1 MKYKKYRLLI
11 AVAICALG
19 ILALH
24 SQEVQEVFAE
34 ESTVKIEE
42 ENVQTDAKADAPKE
56 KLYSIGSVS
65 KVYVTTAVMQL
76 AEDGKVNLDA
86 PLTEYIPDFRMADER
101 YKEITVR
108 MLMNHTSGIMGSTFK
123 NALLYGDN
131 DMSYHDGLLAFLEG
145 QRLKANPGAYA
156 AYCND
161 GFTLLEM
168 VIENVSGMSFTEYVD
183 RYIADEIGAENTGTA
198 LNRFQMED
206 AVSIYSANNILYEN
220 DYCMCLGSGGV
231 LATASEMA
239 DFGATFFT
247 GNEML
252 LTESSKEEMT
262 SRWAEDPYM
271 DDNGLGWDYVEALQY
286 QEAGVK
292 VIGKGGDTL
301 NQHAMLVVAPDEEIS
316 VSILSSG
323 GNSIYNIMVAYSLLN
338 VALEEKGI
346 YVEETESQAV
356 ETVLEIPEE
365 YAKYEGKYATSSEVW
380 KISFPDMKYM
390 KVEKISYSNTMSED
404 YMLTTDG
411 RFVRM
416 EDDLTEWA
424 DAGYPNQ
431 ILRQDYNQ
439 VILTFSEAENG
450 KVFIKKEEVMKV
462 HGIGSYPNKT
472 YVAES
477 LEENPISKEL
487 QAVWEKRSNIK
498 YGLYNNKYSAAY
510 YDGAIGTIRMIE
522 EAPGYLFRGSV
533 AGTQSLHKITG
544 MDTAE
549 AFSSIPSSA
558 SRDLSDFKVEEVCF
572 ENGDSFEG
580 ISSSIGD
587 KYIFLDDLP
596 EFTED
601 ISEVSLYSEQ
611 ASWYHIGEDSAGK
624 TITVDRP
631 KESAVYVYNKYGEV
645 LYNTHMKDWMGGI
658 PLPKDGYILF
668 VGEDSGKIKIVW

>member
-24 SQEVQEVFAE
+24 SREVQEVFAE
-34 ESTVKIEE
+34 ESTVKRGQQ
-42 ENVQTDAKADAPKE
+42 NVQTDTKADAPKE
-56 KLYSIGSVS
+56 KIYGIGSVS

-86 PLTEYIPDFRMADER
+86 PLTDYIPDFRMADER

-108 MLMNHTSGIMGSTFK
+108 MLMNHTSGIWGSSFK
-123 NALLYGDN
+123 NALLYEDN
-131 DMSYHDGLLAFLEG
+131 DMSYHDELLTFLEG
-145 QRLKANPGAYA
+145 QKLKANPGAYA

-168 VIENVSGMSFTEYVD
+168 VVENVSGMSFTEYVD

-206 AVSIYSANNILYEN
+206 AVSVYSANNILYEN
-220 DYCMCLGSGGV
+220 EYCMCLGSGGV

-239 DFGATFFT
+239 EFGATFFT

-252 LTESSKEEMT
+252 LTEDSKEEMA
-262 SRWAEDPYM
+262 SRWSEDSYM

-286 QEAGVK
+286 EEAGVK
-292 VIGKGGDTL
+292 VIGKGGDIL

-323 GNSIYNIMVAYSLLN
+323 GNSMYNIMVAHALLN

-346 YVEETESQAV
+346 YVEETDSQSV

-390 KVEKISYSNTMSED
+390 KVEKISYSNTINEN

-424 DAGYPNQ
+424 NAGYPNQ

-450 KVFIKKEEVMKV
+450 KVLIKKEEVMKV
-462 HGIGSYPNKT
+462 PEIGNYPSKT

-477 LEENPISKEL
+477 LEENPISKEI
-487 QAVWEKRSNIK
+487 QAVWEKRSNIN
-498 YGLYNNKYSAAY
+498 YGLYNNKYSSVY
-510 YDGAIGTIRMIE
+510 YDGAIGKIKMIE

-544 MDTAE
+544 MDTVE
-549 AFSSIPSSA
+549 AFASIPSSA
-558 SRDLSDFKVEEVCF
+558 SRDLTEFKMEEVRF
-572 ENGDSFEG
+572 DNGDSFEG
-580 ISSSIGD
+580 ITSSTGD
-587 KYIFLDDLP
+587 KYRFLDNLP
-596 EFTED
+596 AFTKD

-611 ASWYHIGEDSAGK
+611 ASWYRIGEDAAGK

-645 LYNTHMKDWMGGI
+645 LYSTHMKDWMGDI

-668 VGEDSGKIKIVW
+668 VGEDSGKIEIVW

>member
-11 AVAICALG
+11 AVGICALG

-24 SQEVQEVFAE
+24 SREVQEVYAE

-42 ENVQTDAKADAPKE
+42 ENVQTDTKADAPKE
-56 KLYSIGSVS
+56 KIYGIGSVS

-86 PLTEYIPDFRMADER
+86 TLTDYIPDFRMADER

-108 MLMNHTSGIMGSTFK
+108 MLMNHTSGIWGSSFK
-123 NALLYGDN
+123 NAMLYEDN
-131 DMSYHDGLLAFLEG
+131 DMSYHDELLTFLEG
-145 QRLKANPGAYA
+145 QKLKANPGDYA

-168 VIENVSGMSFTEYVD
+168 VVENVSGMSFTEYVD

-206 AVSIYSANNILYEN
+206 AVSVYSANNILYEN
-220 DYCMCLGSGGV
+220 EYCMCLGSGGV

-239 DFGATFFT
+239 EFGATFFT

-252 LTESSKEEMT
+252 LTEDSKEEMA
-262 SRWAEDPYM
+262 SRWSEDPYM

-286 QEAGVK
+286 EEAGVK
-292 VIGKGGDTL
+292 VIGKGGDIL

-323 GNSIYNIMVAYSLLN
+323 GSSIYNIMLAHSLMN

-346 YVEETESQAV
+346 YVEETDSKSV

-390 KVEKISYSNTMSED
+390 KVEKISYSNTINEN

-450 KVFIKKEEVMKV
+450 KVLIKKEEVMKV
-462 HGIGSYPNKT
+462 PGIGSYPSKT
-472 YVAES
+472 YVVES
-477 LEENPISKEL
+477 LEENPISKEI
-487 QAVWEKRSNIK
+487 QAVWEKRSNIN
-498 YGLYNNKYSAAY
+498 YGLYNNKYSSVY
-510 YDGAIGTIRMIE
+510 YDGAIGKIKMIE

-544 MDTAE
+544 MDTVE

-558 SRDLSDFKVEEVCF
+558 SRDLTEFKMEEVCF

-580 ISSSIGD
+580 ITSSTGD
-587 KYIFLDDLP
+587 KYRFLDNLP
-596 EFTED
+596 AFTKD

-611 ASWYHIGEDSAGK
+611 ASWYRIGEDAAGK

-645 LYNTHMKDWMGGI
+645 LYSTHMKDWMGDI

-668 VGEDSGKIKIVW
+668 VGEDSGKIEIVW

>member
-1 MKYKKYRLLI
+1 MKYKKYRLLM
-11 AVAICALG
+11 AVAICTLG

-24 SQEVQEVFAE
+24 SNEVQEVYAE

-42 ENVQTDAKADAPKE
+42 ENVQTDTKADAPKE
-56 KLYSIGSVS
+56 KIYGIGSVS

-76 AEDGKVNLDA
+76 AEDEKVNLDA
-86 PLTEYIPDFRMADER
+86 PLTDYIPDFRMADER
-101 YKEITVR
+101 YTEITVR
-108 MLMNHTSGIMGSTFK
+108 MLMNHTSGIWGSSFK
-123 NALLYGDN
+123 NALLYEDN
-131 DMSYHDGLLAFLEG
+131 DMSYHDELLAFLEG
-145 QRLKANPGAYA
+145 QKLKANPGDYA

-168 VIENVSGMSFTEYVD
+168 VVENVSGMSFTEYVD

-206 AVSIYSANNILYEN
+206 AVSVYSANNILYEN
-220 DYCMCLGSGGV
+220 EYCMCLGSGGV

-239 DFGATFFT
+239 EFGATFFT

-252 LTESSKEEMT
+252 LTEDSKEEMA
-262 SRWAEDPYM
+262 SRWSEDSYM

-286 QEAGVK
+286 EEAGVK
-292 VIGKGGDTL
+292 VIGKGGDIL

-323 GNSIYNIMVAYSLLN
+323 GSSIYNIMLAHSLMN

-346 YVEETESQAV
+346 YVEETDSQSV

-390 KVEKISYSNTMSED
+390 KVEKISYSNTINEN

-450 KVFIKKEEVMKV
+450 KVLIKKEEVMKV
-462 HGIGSYPNKT
+462 PGIGSYPSKT

-477 LEENPISKEL
+477 LEENPISKEI
-487 QAVWEKRSNIK
+487 QAVWEKRSNIN
-498 YGLYNNKYSAAY
+498 YGLYNNKYSSVY
-510 YDGAIGTIRMIE
+510 YDGAIGKIKMIE

-544 MDTAE
+544 MDTVE

-558 SRDLSDFKVEEVCF
+558 SRDLTEFKMEEVCF

-580 ISSSIGD
+580 ITSSTGD
-587 KYIFLDDLP
+587 KYRFLDNLP
-596 EFTED
+596 AFTKD

-611 ASWYHIGEDSAGK
+611 ASWYRIGEDATGK

-645 LYNTHMKDWMGGI
+645 LYSTHMKDWMGDI

-668 VGEDSGKIKIVW
+668 VGEDSGKIEIVW

>member
-24 SQEVQEVFAE
+24 SREVQEVFAE
-34 ESTVKIEE
+34 ESTVKRGQQ
-42 ENVQTDAKADAPKE
+42 NVQTDTKADAPKE
-56 KLYSIGSVS
+56 KIYGIGSVS

-86 PLTEYIPDFRMADER
+86 PLTDYIPDFRMADER

-108 MLMNHTSGIMGSTFK
+108 MLMNHTSGIWGSSFK
-123 NALLYGDN
+123 NALLYEDN
-131 DMSYHDGLLAFLEG
+131 DMSYHDELLTFLEG
-145 QRLKANPGAYA
+145 QKLKANPGAYA

-168 VIENVSGMSFTEYVD
+168 VVENVSGMSFTEYVD

-206 AVSIYSANNILYEN
+206 AVSVYSANNILYEN
-220 DYCMCLGSGGV
+220 EYCMCLGSGGV

-239 DFGATFFT
+239 EFGATFFT

-252 LTESSKEEMT
+252 LTEDSKEEMA
-262 SRWAEDPYM
+262 SRWSEDSYM

-286 QEAGVK
+286 EEAGVK
-292 VIGKGGDTL
+292 VIGKGGDIL

-323 GNSIYNIMVAYSLLN
+323 GNSMYNIMVAHALLN

-346 YVEETESQAV
+346 YVEETDSQSV

-390 KVEKISYSNTMSED
+390 KVEKISYSNTINEN

-424 DAGYPNQ
+424 NAGYPNQ

-450 KVFIKKEEVMKV
+450 KVLIKKEEVMKV
-462 HGIGSYPNKT
+462 PEIGNYPSKT

-477 LEENPISKEL
+477 LEENPISKEI
-487 QAVWEKRSNIK
+487 QAVWEKRSNIN
-498 YGLYNNKYSAAY
+498 YGLYNNKYSSVY
-510 YDGAIGTIRMIE
+510 YDGAIGKIKMIE

-544 MDTAE
+544 MDTVE
-549 AFSSIPSSA
+549 AFASIPSSA
-558 SRDLSDFKVEEVCF
+558 SRDLTEFKMEEVRF
-572 ENGDSFEG
+572 DNGDSFEG
-580 ISSSIGD
+580 ITSSTGD
-587 KYIFLDDLP
+587 KYRFLDNLP
-596 EFTED
+596 AFTKD

-611 ASWYHIGEDSAGK
+611 ASWYRIGEDAAGK

-645 LYNTHMKDWMGGI
+645 LYSTHMKDWMGDI
-658 PLPKDGYILF
+658 PLPKDGYILC
-668 VGEDSGKIKIVW
+668 VGEDSGKIEIVW

>member
-1 MKYKKYRLLI
+1 MKYKKYRLLV

-24 SQEVQEVFAE
+24 SREVQEVFAE
-34 ESTVKIEE
+34 ESTVKIEQQ
-42 ENVQTDAKADAPKE
+42 NVQTDAKEDAPKE
-56 KLYSIGSVS
+56 KLYGIGSVS

-76 AEDGKVNLDA
+76 AEEGKVNLDA
-86 PLTEYIPDFRMADER
+86 TLTEYIPDFRMADER

-108 MLMNHTSGIMGSTFK
+108 MLMNHTSGIMGSTNK
-123 NALLYGDN
+123 NSMLYGDN
-131 DMSYHDGLLAFLEG
+131 DMSYHDGLLTVLEG
-145 QRLKANPGAYA
+145 QRLKAKPGAYA

-168 VIENVSGMSFTEYVD
+168 IVENVSGMSFTEYLD
-183 RYIADEIGAENTGTA
+183 TYIADKIGAKNTGTSV
-198 LNRFQMED
+198 NRFQVEE
-206 AVSIYSANNILYEN
+206 AVSVYTSDNILYDN

-231 LATASEMA
+231 FATASEVA
-239 DFGATFFT
+239 EFGATFFS
-247 GNEML
+247 GNDTF
-252 LTESSKEEMT
+252 LTEGSKEEMT
-262 SRWAEDPYM
+262 NSWTEDSYM
-271 DDNGLGWDYVEALQY
+271 DDNGLGWDYVEFVQC

-292 VIGKGGDTL
+292 VMGKGGDTA

-316 VSILSSG
+316 VSVLSSG
-323 GNSIYNIMVAYSLLN
+323 GSSMYNAMIAHSLLN

-346 YVEETESQAV
+346 HIEEAESQSV
-356 ETVLEIPEE
+356 ETVMEIPEE
-365 YAKYEGKYATSSEVW
+365 YAKYVGKYATSSEVW

-390 KVEKISYSNTMSED
+390 KLKKISFNNTVSED

-416 EDDLTEWA
+416 EDDLSEWA

-439 VILTFSEAENG
+439 VILTFAEAENG

-462 HGIGSYPNKT
+462 HGIGNYPSKT

-477 LEENPISKEL
+477 LEENPISEEA
-487 QAVWEKRSNIK
+487 QAVWEKRSNIN
-498 YGLYNNKYSAAY
+498 YGLYNNKYSSVY
-510 YDGAIGTIRMIE
+510 YDGAIGKIKMIE
-522 EAPGYLFRGSV
+522 EAPGYLFKGSV

-544 MDTAE
+544 MDTVE
-549 AFSSIPSSA
+549 AFASIPSSA
-558 SRDLSDFKVEEVCF
+558 SRDLTEFKMEEVRF
-572 ENGDSFEG
+572 DNGDSFEG
-580 ISSSIGD
+580 ITSSTGD
-587 KYIFLDDLP
+587 KYRFLDNLP
-596 EFTED
+596 AFTKD
-601 ISEVSLYSEQ
+601 ISEVSLYGEQ
-611 ASWYHIGEDSAGK
+611 ASWYRIGEDAAGK

-645 LYNTHMKDWMGGI
+645 LYSTHMKDWMGDI

-668 VGEDSGKIKIVW
+668 VGEDSGKIEIVW

>member
-24 SQEVQEVFAE
+24 SREVQEVYAE

-42 ENVQTDAKADAPKE
+42 ENVQTDTKADAPKE
-56 KLYSIGSVS
+56 KIYGIGSVS

-76 AEDGKVNLDA
+76 AEDGKVNLDE
-86 PLTEYIPDFRMADER
+86 PLTDYIPDFRMADER

-108 MLMNHTSGIMGSTFK
+108 MLMNHTSGIWGSSFK
-123 NALLYGDN
+123 NAMLYEDN
-131 DMSYHDGLLAFLEG
+131 DMSYHDELLTFLEG
-145 QRLKANPGAYA
+145 QKLKANPGAYA

-168 VIENVSGMSFTEYVD
+168 VVENVSGMSFTEYVD
-183 RYIADEIGAENTGTA
+183 RYITDGIGAENTGTA

-206 AVSIYSANNILYEN
+206 AVSVYSANNILYEN
-220 DYCMCLGSGGV
+220 EYCMCLGSGGV

-239 DFGATFFT
+239 EFGATFFT

-252 LTESSKEEMT
+252 LTEDSKEEMA
-262 SRWAEDPYM
+262 SRWSEDSYM

-286 QEAGVK
+286 EEAGVK
-292 VIGKGGDTL
+292 VIGKGGDIL

-323 GNSIYNIMVAYSLLN
+323 GNSMYNIMVAHALLN

-346 YVEETESQAV
+346 YVEETDSQSV

-390 KVEKISYSNTMSED
+390 KVEKISYSNTINEN

-424 DAGYPNQ
+424 NAGYPNQ

-450 KVFIKKEEVMKV
+450 KVLIKKEEVIKV
-462 HGIGSYPNKT
+462 PGIGSYPSKT

-477 LEENPISKEL
+477 LEENPISKEI
-487 QAVWEKRSNIK
+487 QAVWEKRSNIN
-498 YGLYNNKYSAAY
+498 YGLYNNKYSSVY
-510 YDGAIGTIRMIE
+510 YDGAIGKIKMIE

-544 MDTAE
+544 MDTVE
-549 AFSSIPSSA
+549 AFASIPSSA
-558 SRDLSDFKVEEVCF
+558 SRDLTEFKMEEVRF
-572 ENGDSFEG
+572 DNGDSFEG
-580 ISSSIGD
+580 ITSSTGD
-587 KYIFLDDLP
+587 KYRFLDNLP
-596 EFTED
+596 AFTKD

-611 ASWYHIGEDSAGK
+611 ASWYRIGEDAAGK

-645 LYNTHMKDWMGGI
+645 LYSTHMKDWMGDI

-668 VGEDSGKIKIVW
+668 VGEDSGKIEIVW